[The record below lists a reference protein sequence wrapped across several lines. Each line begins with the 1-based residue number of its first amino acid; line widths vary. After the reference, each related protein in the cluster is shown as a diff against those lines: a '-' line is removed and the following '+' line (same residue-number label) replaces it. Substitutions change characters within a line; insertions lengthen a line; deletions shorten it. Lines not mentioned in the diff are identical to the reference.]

1 MNSSRITYTAP
12 GKIILFGEHAVV
24 YGYPA
29 LAMAID
35 RRAKCTV
42 SSYLSDEEDVVLSTS
57 LFPGKKF
64 LVSSKESFP
73 SSLQAVLFLIKKLT
87 DSFQSNISLQID
99 ISSSIP
105 SSSGLGSSAAV
116 SVALTNSLSSF
127 LGRNYSLED
136 VNKIAFEAE
145 KIQHGQP
152 SGIDNNIS
160 TYGGSI
166 LYQKG
171 LMEQVTV
178 DDFSGFWVI
187 ANSMVER
194 NTKDIVANVQK
205 NYRRKQ
211 EKTEEIFHSIH
222 SIVIRGKEYIKQN
235 KLDEIGEL
243 MNENQTL
250 LEQLGVGHSKLTDLL
265 LILKKNGSMGEKLTG
280 AGGGGCVVGL
290 FDNIKDAHSSM
301 KNIKKKGYQAFTA
314 KHTKIGVTI
323 DE

>member
-29 LAMAID
+29 LAIAID

-42 SSYLSDEEDVVLSTS
+42 SSYSSDEDVVLSTN
-57 LFPGKKF
+57 LYPGKTF
-64 LVSSKESFP
+64 LVSCKESFP
-73 SSLQAVLFLIKKLT
+73 SSLQAILFLIKKLI
-87 DSFQSNISLQID
+87 DNFQSNLPLQID

-116 SVALTNSLSSF
+116 SVALTNSLSTF
-127 LGRNYSLED
+127 LGGNYSLED

-166 LYQKG
+166 LYQNG
-171 LMEQVTV
+171 LMEQITI

-187 ANSMVER
+187 ANSMIER

-205 NYRRKQ
+205 NYKRKQ
-211 EKTEEIFHSIH
+211 EKTEEIFHLIH
-222 SIVIRGKEYIKQN
+222 SIVIRGKECIKNN

-243 MNENQTL
+243 MKENQTL
-250 LEQLGVGHSKLTDLL
+250 LEQLGVGHSKVTDLL
-265 LILKKNGSMGEKLTG
+265 LILKKNGSVGEKLTG
-280 AGGGGCVVGL
+280 AGVGGCVVGL
-290 FDNIKDAHSSM
+290 FDNIKDAHSAI

-314 KHTKIGVTI
+314 NYTKIGVTI
-323 DE
+323 DD

>member
-1 MNSSRITYTAP
+1 
-12 GKIILFGEHAVV
+12 
-24 YGYPA
+24 
-29 LAMAID
+29 
-35 RRAKCTV
+35 
-42 SSYLSDEEDVVLSTS
+42 
-57 LFPGKKF
+57 
-64 LVSSKESFP
+64 
-73 SSLQAVLFLIKKLT
+73 
-87 DSFQSNISLQID
+87 
-99 ISSSIP
+99 
-105 SSSGLGSSAAV
+105 
-116 SVALTNSLSSF
+116 
-127 LGRNYSLED
+127 
-136 VNKIAFEAE
+136 
-145 KIQHGQP
+145 
-152 SGIDNNIS
+152 
-160 TYGGSI
+160 
-166 LYQKG
+166 
-171 LMEQVTV
+171 
-178 DDFSGFWVI
+178 
-187 ANSMVER
+187 
-194 NTKDIVANVQK
+194 
-205 NYRRKQ
+205 